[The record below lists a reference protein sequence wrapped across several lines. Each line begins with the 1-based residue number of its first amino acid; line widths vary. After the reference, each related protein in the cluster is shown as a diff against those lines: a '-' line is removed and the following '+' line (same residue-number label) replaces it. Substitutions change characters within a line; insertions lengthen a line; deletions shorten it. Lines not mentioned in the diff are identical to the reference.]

1 MLHLTATMNI
11 IDLTRTYTRGMPTY
25 PGDPIPELKPIAS
38 IGIDGF
44 VDHLV
49 TTGMHVGTHIDAPL
63 HMIEGGKK
71 ISEIKP
77 DRFFGRGVC
86 INAEGVK
93 DIAEN
98 VLENVELKQGDIVL
112 VHTGFD
118 KQFPG
123 RAYFEDYPVLTE
135 GFGKALVEAGVSMV
149 GTDTPSPDKD
159 PFVVHKILL
168 SNGVLIIENLTNLKM
183 LLELER
189 FDVVALPT
197 KFDTEASF
205 ARVVAMVSEN

>member
-118 KQFPG
+118 KQFPLG
-123 RAYFEDYPVLTE
+123 EADVIFFYLSPKAARLIQERLSTEVRA
-135 GFGKALVEAGVSMV
+135 
-149 GTDTPSPDKD
+149 GT
-159 PFVVHKILL
+159 
-168 SNGVLIIENLTNLKM
+168 
-183 LLELER
+183 
-189 FDVVALPT
+189 
-197 KFDTEASF
+197 
-205 ARVVAMVSEN
+205 RVVSNAFPLPDWIPVKKVGSVYLYHVT